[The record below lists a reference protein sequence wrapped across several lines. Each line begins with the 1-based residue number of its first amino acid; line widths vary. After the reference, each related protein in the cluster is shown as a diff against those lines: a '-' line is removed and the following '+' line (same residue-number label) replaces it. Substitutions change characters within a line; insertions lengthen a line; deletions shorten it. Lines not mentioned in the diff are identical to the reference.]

1 MTSPSRVRIA
11 VDAMGGDHGPGEVVA
26 GALEAARSGEVEV
39 LLVGEEE
46 PLKADLTKRAGGRQ
60 VPVAVVPSQ
69 GVIRE
74 GESPVQA
81 LRQNPRASVAVAGG
95 LVKAGKASA
104 FVTMGSTGAAVAV
117 ATFTMGTIEGVER
130 ASLGGPIIGLAP
142 RTVIVDLGSNV
153 DTRPQQ
159 MLQFAAMGAAFARV
173 LLNVLQPRIAL
184 LSVGAEE
191 GKGNRQAKEA
201 YALFKSSGLE
211 FIGNVE
217 GHDLLLDPPKAEVV
231 VCDGFVGNVLL
242 KVFEGVGAATA
253 AFLERR
259 LGSVDGKALA
269 QEVYDLYNV
278 TERYG
283 GGPLLGING
292 VAIVGHGRARAPAIA
307 EAIRTAQRCVQM
319 RLVDRMREELG
330 RVKTSTSA

>member
-1 MTSPSRVRIA
+1 MTSSSRVRIA
-11 VDAMGGDHGPGEVVA
+11 LDAMGGDHGPAEVVA
-26 GALEAARSGEVEV
+26 GALQAARSGEVEL

-46 PLKADLTKRAGGRQ
+46 LLKAELAKHVSGP
-60 VPVAVVPSQ
+60 VPIAVVPSQ

-104 FVTMGSTGAAVAV
+104 FVTMGSTGAAVAI
-117 ATFTMGTIEGVER
+117 ATFAMGTLEGVER
-130 ASLGGPIIGLAP
+130 ASLGGPVIGLAP

-153 DTRPQQ
+153 DTRPHQ
-159 MLQFAAMGAAFARV
+159 MLQFGAMGAALARV
-173 LLNVLQPRIAL
+173 LLNVPQPRVAL

-201 YALFKSSGLE
+201 HALFKTSGLT
-211 FIGNVE
+211 FVGNVE

-231 VCDGFVGNVLL
+231 VCDGFVGNILL
-242 KVFEGVGAATA
+242 KVLEGVGEATA
-253 AFLERR
+253 SFLQRR
-259 LGSVDGKALA
+259 LGGADGKALA

-292 VAIVGHGRARAPAIA
+292 VAVVGHGRARGPAIA
-307 EAIRTAQRCVQM
+307 EAVRTAQRCVQM
-319 RLVDRMREELG
+319 RLVDRVREELS
-330 RVKTSTSA
+330 RVKTAVSA